1 MKEQDI
7 CTNYD
12 LSLDR
17 LLIKHFIEVIPCIHR
32 DAVNK
37 SYGYGYFWP
46 GTKRR
51 SKTLPDFYQTINNQI
66 ILYFCIQKHS

>member
-7 CTNYD
+7 FINYY

-17 LLIKHFIEVIPCIHR
+17 LLIRHFNEVIPSIHR
-32 DAVNK
+32 EAVNK
-37 SYGYGYFWP
+37 SYGYEYFWP

-51 SKTLPDFYQTINNQI
+51 SKTLPDFYQTINYQTT
-66 ILYFCIQKHS
+66 LYLYIKEHS